1 MKLITWSPIARPVS
15 IFSDLEGV
23 LNDFSDLTSPLN
35 YSTSW
40 KPKFEV
46 LNTDS
51 TYCIRAELPGLSKK
65 DVVIELEKNTL
76 TLSGEK
82 KWNDKDDN
90 NYSEFSYGKFLR
102 NFDLPE
108 DVKSNNIKASMREGI
123 LSIQVPR
130 IKKVKPEI
138 KKIAIK

>member
-1 MKLITWSPIARPVS
+1 MKLITWSPIARPIS

-51 TYCIRAELPGLSKK
+51 TYCISCLLYTSPS
-65 DVVIELEKNTL
+65 
-76 TLSGEK
+76 
-82 KWNDKDDN
+82 
-90 NYSEFSYGKFLR
+90 
-102 NFDLPE
+102 
-108 DVKSNNIKASMREGI
+108 
-123 LSIQVPR
+123 PR
-130 IKKVKPEI
+130 D
-138 KKIAIK
+138 

>member
-15 IFSDLEGV
+15 IFSDLESV

-102 NFDLPE
+102 SFDLPE
-108 DVKSNNIKASMREGI
+108 DVKSDNIKASMREGI

>member
-23 LNDFSDLTSPLN
+23 LNNFSDLTSPLN

-51 TYCIRAELPGLSKK
+51 TYCIRA
-65 DVVIELEKNTL
+65 
-76 TLSGEK
+76 
-82 KWNDKDDN
+82 
-90 NYSEFSYGKFLR
+90 Y
-102 NFDLPE
+102 
-108 DVKSNNIKASMREGI
+108 
-123 LSIQVPR
+123 
-130 IKKVKPEI
+130 
-138 KKIAIK
+138 

>member
-15 IFSDLEGV
+15 IFRDLEGV

-102 NFDLPE
+102 SFDLPE
-108 DVKSNNIKASMREGI
+108 DVKSDNIKASMREGI
-123 LSIQVPR
+123 LSIQVPK

>member
-23 LNDFSDLTSPLN
+23 LNNFSYLTSPLN

-102 NFDLPE
+102 SFDLPE